1 MIFKNF
7 AKAAKKF
14 MLKKHSRIFIFFLFL
29 FLVLSAFLF
38 AFSAKNHITP
48 EKVFDAGLPVIF
60 IDTDNGKRIKSKTE
74 YIKADFYIYED
85 YKSYQ
90 EKKGLIEKGKIR
102 GRGNTTWT
110 FRKKPY
116 LAKFNSE
123 KSVLGLPPAR
133 KWVLLSLMC
142 DKSKIRNAY
151 ATNLS
156 KNIWTGKLW
165 QPDFRFVN
173 LYLNGK
179 FDGLYCIYEKVEQG
193 ANRLNLPKDS
203 FLFVVNSRYSGI
215 SMDDISSQED
225 FSSENFKPEEFDSA
239 NFGPTKTGKQ
249 KNDNWGFRS
258 EHGVPFSLKDN
269 HVDEKTFLRER
280 DILQNIENQI
290 YLEDN
295 SKVFDYI
302 DKESFVDW
310 YLLQEFSKNRD
321 SNFLASCFMFFNSKT
336 GKLYMGPG
344 WDFDIAFGGSHMDNN
359 FSPED
364 PWINQ
369 FHWYKELWRNN
380 EFKAAVKERWNE
392 TKGELKSSFQYIYQ
406 ESDKLDQ
413 SAFLDDIIWRTIGHK
428 QWPLTPGY
436 KSRKT
441 YKAEVDY
448 VYNWCEKRSEWMD
461 SYISQL

>member
-1 MIFKNF
+1 MP
-7 AKAAKKF
+7 
-14 MLKKHSRIFIFFLFL
+14 KKHSRIFIFFLFF
-29 FLVLSAFLF
+29 FLALSAFLF

-60 IDTDNGKRIKSKTE
+60 IDTDNGRRIKSKTE

-102 GRGNTTWT
+102 GHGNTTWT

-123 KSVLGLPPAR
+123 EKVLGLPSAR
-133 KWVLLSLMC
+133 KWVFLSLMC

-156 KNIWTGKLW
+156 KNIWTGNLW

-193 ANRLNLPKDS
+193 ANRLSLPKDS
-203 FLFVVNSRYSGI
+203 FLFVVNSRYSRSGDTEI
-215 SMDDISSQED
+215 IYADVNNDKKDDD
-225 FSSENFKPEEFDSA
+225 
-239 NFGPTKTGKQ
+239 
-249 KNDNWGFRS
+249 WGFRS
-258 EHGVPFSLKDN
+258 DHGVPFSLKDN
-269 HVDEKTFLRER
+269 NVDEKTFLRER

-310 YLLQEFSKNRD
+310 YILQEFSKNRD
-321 SNFLASCFMFFNSKT
+321 SKFLASCFMFFNSKT
-336 GKLYMGPG
+336 GKLYMGPN

-392 TKGELKSSFQYIYQ
+392 TKDALKSSFQYIYQ
-406 ESDKLDQ
+406 ESEKLDQ

-448 VYNWCEKRSEWMD
+448 VYNWCEKRFEWMD
-461 SYISQL
+461 SYINQL